1 MPQEVFLFSDTIANN
16 IAFGLTEE
24 AVTMERIFQA
34 GREAQIHEDVMS
46 FPNEYETIL
55 GEWGITLSG
64 GQKQRVSLAR
74 AFIRRPRILIFD
86 DSLSAVDTETEEKI
100 LSALDEIISERT
112 TILIS
117 HRVSTVKRADHIIV
131 LDNGR
136 ITEEGS
142 HNTLIA
148 MGGFYADMEHRQ
160 SMAMVYKD

>member
-1 MPQEVFLFSDTIANN
+1 
-16 IAFGLTEE
+16 
-24 AVTMERIFQA
+24 
-34 GREAQIHEDVMS
+34 
-46 FPNEYETIL
+46 
-55 GEWGITLSG
+55 
-64 GQKQRVSLAR
+64 
-74 AFIRRPRILIFD
+74 
-86 DSLSAVDTETEEKI
+86 
-100 LSALDEIISERT
+100 LDEIISERT

-142 HNTLIA
+142 HTTLIA